1 MQGEGGCARRT
12 GAETADARGSAKDVD
27 ARWRGVG
34 NDGEPRTCGD
44 NGTKQASEQQ
54 VPRQDIDDDDDILL
68 TRAQAPPSPSL
79 IHPRINTKVLAPPST
94 TASDMA
100 RVWEMLRNMSHR
112 MSAVEQRQKQ
122 VLSEDYRRL
131 VDVVVSEKRVT

>member
-1 MQGEGGCARRT
+1 
-12 GAETADARGSAKDVD
+12 
-27 ARWRGVG
+27 
-34 NDGEPRTCGD
+34 
-44 NGTKQASEQQ
+44 
-54 VPRQDIDDDDDILL
+54 
-68 TRAQAPPSPSL
+68 
-79 IHPRINTKVLAPPST
+79 
-94 TASDMA
+94 MA